1 MKLFWSSR
9 SPFVR
14 KVMIAAHE
22 LGIAG
27 RIVTE
32 RVVVAAVKPNPDVV
46 QHNPLGKIPTL
57 VLSDGTVLYDSR
69 VILEYLDTNFG
80 GSLIPPPGPARW
92 HALTLQSLADGIM
105 EADLRWMEER
115 SLPEAERR
123 EPHALGMKAKID
135 AGLALLEAEP
145 PKGLT
150 VGAIAVGSALAHL
163 DFRFPDLPW
172 RPAHPKLAAWFEDF
186 SARPSMRATAFVD
199 QY

>member
-22 LGIAG
+22 LGLAD

-46 QHNPLGKIPTL
+46 EHNPLGKIPTL
-57 VLSDGTVLYDSR
+57 ILDDGTVLYDSR
-69 VILEYLDTNFG
+69 VILEFLDSTYG
-80 GSLIPPPGPARW
+80 GSLIPPAGPARW
-92 HALTLQSLADGIM
+92 RALTMQALADGIM

-115 SLPEAERR
+115 NRPLEQRR
-123 EPHALGMKAKID
+123 EPHAVGMKSKID
-135 AGLALLEAEP
+135 AGLALLEREP
-145 PKGLT
+145 PEGLT
-150 VGAIAVGSALAHL
+150 IGAVAVGSALAHL
-163 DFRFPDLPW
+163 DFRFPDLLW
-172 RPAHPKLAAWFEDF
+172 RPARPRLASWFETF
-186 SARPSMRATAFVD
+186 GARPSMRATMFVD